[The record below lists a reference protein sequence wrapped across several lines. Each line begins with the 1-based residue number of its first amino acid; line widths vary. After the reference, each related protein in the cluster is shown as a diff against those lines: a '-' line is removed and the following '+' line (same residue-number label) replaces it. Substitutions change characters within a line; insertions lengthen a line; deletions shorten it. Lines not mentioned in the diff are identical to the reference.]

1 MMAILIGEQDNV
13 FSITGTINTENSKDL
28 QAYIET
34 QFKKFS
40 NVIMNIDL
48 VSNIDKNG
56 VELLRSIHES
66 SLQVGNVFTITGIGC
81 KEIYDDFLM
90 SN

>member
-1 MMAILIGEQDNV
+1 MAILIGDQDNV
-13 FSITGTINTENSKDL
+13 FSVKGAINQENSKDL

-34 QFKKFS
+34 QFRKSS

-48 VSNIDKNG
+48 VSKIDKNG

-66 SLQVGNVFTITGIGC
+66 SLQAGNVFTITGIGC

-90 SN
+90 TA